1 MWSWRCAPTVRRAAA
16 LMTDCRRSRLQLY
29 TSFDAQ
35 QDDSFI
41 GRGRTT
47 AQAALQQVVAEQMF
61 GAELFAKMPNS
72 CFKPFVLVRSVNS
85 QSALTDVPLRLFGTH
100 CRKLSL
106 IVTLLLCLSLG

>member
-1 MWSWRCAPTVRRAAA
+1 MWSWCCAPTVRRAAA

-41 GRGRTT
+41 GRGRAT
-47 AQAALQQVVAEQMF
+47 ATVRRCNSVVAEQMF

-106 IVTLLLCLSLG
+106 IVTRYCA